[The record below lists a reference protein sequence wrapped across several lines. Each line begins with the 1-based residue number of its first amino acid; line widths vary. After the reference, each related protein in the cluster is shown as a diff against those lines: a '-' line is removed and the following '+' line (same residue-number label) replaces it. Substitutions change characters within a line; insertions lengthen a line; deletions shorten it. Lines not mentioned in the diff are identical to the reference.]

1 MNQLAAL
8 YGPSSVLVHIGA
20 RIEGREG
27 IAKQLLEVTRMH
39 AAFGHV
45 KHEVSK
51 VDAQPVVFDTM
62 GPADARGCVLVT
74 VTGAMSL
81 TSPGVSRA
89 SNEAFVEAFLLQVLG
104 AQDEWMS
111 SARSRG
117 VVVHYQAM
125 RLV

>member
-1 MNQLAAL
+1 
-8 YGPSSVLVHIGA
+8 
-20 RIEGREG
+20 
-27 IAKQLLEVTRMH
+27 MH

-81 TSPGVSRA
+81 TSPGART